1 MRLNSVGVATQD
13 LGLVR
18 TGTELF
24 RLRGFDFFAARR
36 LTGRVVRRH
45 YGLMATEKGKTPR
58 ESAVETRYL
67 VMPPQANPQGTA
79 FGGAI
84 VGWIDMT
91 AAMAGQRHCGC
102 EVVTAGID
110 SLVFRHPIRIGD
122 HVILRAAVNY
132 VSRSSLEVGVQVIRE
147 DPYTGQQVMATTA
160 HLTLV
165 ALDERKRPT
174 PVPPLRPETPEEERR
189 YEDARLRVEARKR
202 RLAADAEP
210 QP

>member
-1 MRLNSVGVATQD
+1 MVLMTTMRA
-13 LGLVR
+13 
-18 TGTELF
+18 
-24 RLRGFDFFAARR
+24 
-36 LTGRVVRRH
+36 
-45 YGLMATEKGKTPR
+45 KTPR

-91 AAMAGQRHCGC
+91 AAMAAQRHCGR

-110 SLVFRHPIRIGD
+110 SLVFRQPIRIGD

-132 VSRSSLEVGVQVIRE
+132 VSRSSMEVGVQVIRE
-147 DPYTGQQVMATTA
+147 DPYSGEQVMATTA

-165 ALDERKRPT
+165 ALDESKRPT
-174 PVPPLRPETPEEERR
+174 PAPPLRPETEEEERR
-189 YEDARLRVEARKR
+189 YENARLRVQARKD
-202 RLAADAEP
+202 RLKTPPGEGP
-210 QP
+210 SW